1 MNLVKIED
9 LLVGDEIL
17 YASSSKLIRAKIIR
31 PIAIKD
37 MSARWHMIG
46 RTYYKSIKCQV
57 ETELVV
63 NKYQSGSN
71 TTATYTSKRK
81 VHKHTGNYNGTT
93 YVNLND
99 RDIYLL
105 NRKVYD

>member
-17 YASSSKLIRAKIIR
+17 YPSGSKLIRARITR
-31 PIAIKD
+31 PIATKD
-37 MSARWHMIG
+37 MSGGWHTPG
-46 RTYYKSIKCQV
+46 KVYYKQVRCEV
-57 ETELVV
+57 ETETIVTTHQYH
-63 NKYQSGSN
+63 NK
-71 TTATYTSKRK
+71 THTSKRK
-81 VHKHTGNYNGTT
+81 IHKHTGNYNGTT